1 MSTPL
6 ITLDVLKETTQAR
19 TAKEAADK
27 TTLLALFDTAQNG
40 LVEKLH
46 AWAGT
51 GFQQGY
57 VVLSAPIAVPTA
69 CVDGVVRTLFDY
81 VTYLLGSSLDAQVAA
96 LQSNVGG
103 VTFGWSVPN
112 GVVQVSVAEAQ

>member
-6 ITLDVLKETTQAR
+6 VTLDALKESVQAR
-19 TAKEAADK
+19 TAKEAADRL
-27 TTLLALFDTAQNG
+27 TLQALFDTAQNG
-40 LVEKLH
+40 IVDKLH

-57 VVLSAPIAVPTA
+57 VVLSAPIAAPAA

-81 VTYLLGSSLDAQVAA
+81 VTYLLGSSLDAQVAT

-103 VTFGWSVPN
+103 VTFGWSVPG
-112 GVVQVSVAEAQ
+112 GVVQVSVTAQ

>member
-6 ITLDVLKETTQAR
+6 ITLTALKETTQAR

-27 TTLLALFDTAQNG
+27 AVLLALFDTAQNDI
-40 LVEKLH
+40 VNKLQ

-57 VVLSAPIAVPTA
+57 VVLSAPIDVPAA
-69 CVDGVVRTLFDY
+69 CVDGVTRTLFDY
-81 VTYLLGSSLDAQVAA
+81 VTYLLGSSLDQQVAA
-96 LQSNVGG
+96 LQMQVGG

-112 GVVQVSVAEAQ
+112 GLVQVSVSEAQ

>member
-27 TTLLALFDTAQNG
+27 ATLVALFDTAQNG
-40 LVEKLH
+40 LVNKLH

>member
-6 ITLDVLKETTQAR
+6 VTLEALKESVGAR
-19 TAKEAADK
+19 TAKEAADRA
-27 TTLLALFDTAQNG
+27 TLIALFDTAQND
-40 LVEKLH
+40 LVNKLH

-57 VVLSAPIAVPTA
+57 VVLSVPIAVPAA

-96 LQSNVGG
+96 LQANVGG

-112 GVVQVSVAEAQ
+112 GVVQVSVAEA